1 MPIIL
6 KINFFLSLI
15 INEHKPK
22 HRIIPYENPL
32 LAKEVN
38 VDFNSLIKEILET
51 GSKKL
56 KLGNMIKATEP
67 SDNRMVNI
75 YGIIFLNS
83 LLSKK

>member
-6 KINFFLSLI
+6 KINFFLSLT
-15 INEHKPK
+15 INEHKHK
-22 HRIIPYENPL
+22 HRMIPYENPL

-38 VDFNSLIKEILET
+38 VDFNSSIKEILET